1 MCLCC
6 AIDSGW
12 GGSVEA
18 AVAEVV
24 VVMVES
30 GLFLAGVCVWCLVW
44 WLVVFGYSLTSRD
57 LHRIFNFVPHCPSKA
72 PRPQDEDFAR
82 G

>member
-30 GLFLAGVCVWCLVW
+30 GLFLAGVWCW
-44 WLVVFGYSLTSRD
+44 WCWVLG
-57 LHRIFNFVPHCPSKA
+57 N
-72 PRPQDEDFAR
+72 E
-82 G
+82 